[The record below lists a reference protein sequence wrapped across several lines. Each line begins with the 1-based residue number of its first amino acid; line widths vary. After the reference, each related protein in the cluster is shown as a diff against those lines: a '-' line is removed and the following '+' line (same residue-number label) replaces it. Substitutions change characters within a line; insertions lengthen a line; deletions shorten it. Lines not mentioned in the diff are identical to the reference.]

1 VVDCTGRTAARETI
15 NIVITVLSCPALQL
29 ESSKPQRERF
39 RHTHTSKRSRH
50 AEKARR
56 LADLL
61 REQRK
66 LFPGFAARIDQFIAQ
81 VESDAHRTRKSDRD
95 KVISCLRAWSEG
107 LRVTEIMDDTGLS
120 HWDVRQILNYL
131 VSKGRVEFTP
141 RIEGRN
147 LGNRP
152 RLYRLKVSQLTH
164 TPNVVRENPSGKV

>member
-1 VVDCTGRTAARETI
+1 
-15 NIVITVLSCPALQL
+15 
-29 ESSKPQRERF
+29 
-39 RHTHTSKRSRH
+39 
-50 AEKARR
+50 
-56 LADLL
+56 
-61 REQRK
+61 
-66 LFPGFAARIDQFIAQ
+66 
-81 VESDAHRTRKSDRD
+81 
-95 KVISCLRAWSEG
+95 
-107 LRVTEIMDDTGLS
+107 MDDTGLS